1 MVVVVV
7 GSARKTAAL
16 TETRGRNQKEL
27 SYNQTWT
34 SGRKQTKR
42 DKREEEK
49 NIITAK
55 RRRI

>member
-1 MVVVVV
+1 MVVVV
-7 GSARKTAAL
+7 GSARKIAAL